1 MCRVEW
7 TSLSRTESIL
17 NYFERSIR
25 KVVKGVVP
33 YLLQPILVGSDAVL
47 NRVRMLCHIWIS
59 DRLILSNPA
68 RQCINY
74 LLFSHKLVMFIIL
87 YAGNTFMYAYVHY
100 WTKAYDDINGT

>member
-1 MCRVEW
+1 MVEW

-47 NRVRMLCHIWIS
+47 DRVRMLCHI
-59 DRLILSNPA
+59 
-68 RQCINY
+68 
-74 LLFSHKLVMFIIL
+74 
-87 YAGNTFMYAYVHY
+87 
-100 WTKAYDDINGT
+100 